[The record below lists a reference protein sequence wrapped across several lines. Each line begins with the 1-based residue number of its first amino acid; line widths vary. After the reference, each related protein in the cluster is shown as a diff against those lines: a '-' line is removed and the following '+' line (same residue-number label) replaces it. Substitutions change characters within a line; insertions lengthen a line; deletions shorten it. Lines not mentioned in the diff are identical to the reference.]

1 MFFEKWTLFFCL
13 VVCGGCLFG
22 LYRLGETEPQPQER
36 PQPQV
41 REVTEP
47 QSTVRGVSQ
56 PAPDINNDFYQTI
69 IDNNLF
75 APLGT
80 VLNPK
85 PVPGAHLK
93 LIGTFVSKD
102 AVHST
107 AIIKNE
113 TTGRQEML
121 SIGEGI
127 AEDFQVVEIQP
138 KQVTFDHNGTSVV
151 LRLPSTLLLNAK
163 RR

>member
-1 MFFEKWTLFFCL
+1 MRF
-13 VVCGGCLFG
+13 VSDP
-22 LYRLGETEPQPQER
+22 EP
-36 PQPQV
+36 
-41 REVTEP
+41 
-47 QSTVRGVSQ
+47 
-56 PAPDINNDFYQTI
+56 PDLSSDFYQTI
-69 IDNNLF
+69 IRNNLF

-93 LIGTFVSKD
+93 LIGTFVRKD

>member
-1 MFFEKWTLFFCL
+1 MS
-13 VVCGGCLFG
+13 CLFG
-22 LYRLGETEPQPQER
+22 IYRLQAQTPRAATPQA
-36 PQPQV
+36 V
-41 REVTEP
+41 EVAEP
-47 QSTVRGVSQ
+47 QSDVRGASQ
-56 PAPDINNDFYQTI
+56 PATDIESDFYQTI
-69 IDNNLF
+69 IRNNLF

-80 VLNPK
+80 DLHAK

-127 AEDFQVVEIQP
+127 AENFQVVEIQA
-138 KQVTFDHNGTSVV
+138 KQVTFDHDGTSVV
-151 LRLPSTLLLNAK
+151 LRLPSTLLLNVKK
-163 RR
+163 R